1 MTKTTMI
8 KRFVSLLVAYVM
20 LISVMPSALANHAQQ
35 FSDFPTGWSKPAME
49 AAVDNGL
56 LVGIG
61 GGKIGPQKNLTR
73 AEMAAVMVRAFGAT
87 TYADVSMYSDLEQG
101 AWYYNDVAKAVRMG
115 ALAGVGATEMAPED
129 YITREQVFSILSR
142 ILALSSNNAAALSK
156 FKDAGSVSPWALNTV
171 IPLVE
176 RGYVNGDN
184 NGRLNPQ
191 AYITREEFAQLMYTT
206 IKVYITEQGIY
217 GEDLSGMVVLR
228 TGNVTLKDMYIE
240 GDLVVGDGAAK
251 NLVNLENVTINGRLL
266 TRGGTNTLK
275 STVVKYG
282 VVVLNP
288 NGTTVFRNYRTE
300 DPFKGIIEYTVA
312 AFLTNSGSTTGGTSS
327 GGREKYDVVFKIFED
342 DTEAYHSVKITDG
355 NKIGSRRMPADPVVS
370 GYTFNGWVDEDGN
383 PVTEDT
389 IVTGDMTVV
398 ADLTPIVTP
407 PPTPVTYTVTF
418 KLFESDTEAYAEI
431 EVEEGQEI
439 GGQMPADP
447 TVDGYKFNGWV
458 DEDGNPV
465 DENTEVTGPMTIIAD
480 LTQTITVK
488 FWEGLSGRFATQIGE
503 VVLELVNGEASVD
516 ASDIPD
522 DVYYFDVVYKNDYMD
537 LDYEDYDGSI
547 RVIPSFYY
555 YDGEG
560 WKLFDENVV
569 LTEDT
574 DVSLFYKFIGV
585 SGFETSV
592 SAYYSDETRLVDSII
607 TFSDDLAEQIFFADQ
622 NGLDIYEKINALVYG
637 TLEDKDLI
645 NEDKFIKKINI
656 PLPLSTALKERRIK
670 NVIEDRIE
678 LLIGN
683 PEELLKWPGVTESIA
698 NSTSVRTISNAIYA
712 TDIYKDVVD
721 AIMDSKD
728 FYVTEENIEIVKAI
742 NDELEKITFET
753 VMQENT
759 NEAAKKIVDL
769 LGDFAGDIFDE
780 GRERYC
786 AELDKIIEDIENGRK
801 TRVKTS
807 SAFDLIFDAVGILEN
822 LYDKAQDKIE
832 NKLGEMG
839 IYYNENPY
847 LQYLVEH
854 DIIDRLFE
862 KDEDNA
868 PEGYSAYKLREI
880 LDYAEYM
887 VELEIAVNDALL
899 WYGEELT
906 EDEFNAIYDAVFG
919 KIYAVSD
926 KLDGILEDY
935 YYNDELPEKVE
946 KAITSV
952 KKINDIFL
960 KFEPKLKKLIGKYLN
975 SGIHNDIANGTIDD
989 NEKLQTAIDIL
1000 IGTDDPVFTI
1010 DCVFDIFYRYDDKM
1024 QEKLQAL
1031 LDTGKLNAA
1040 IDKFKNSSYGD
1051 KISHQAIDDIVEI
1064 IETVAEEG
1072 VEAYLVD
1079 TSSDITV
1086 IEKYKIEIDGN
1097 EFTLSRELVF

>member
-1 MTKTTMI
+1 
-8 KRFVSLLVAYVM
+8 
-20 LISVMPSALANHAQQ
+20 
-35 FSDFPTGWSKPAME
+35 
-49 AAVDNGL
+49 
-56 LVGIG
+56 
-61 GGKIGPQKNLTR
+61 
-73 AEMAAVMVRAFGAT
+73 
-87 TYADVSMYSDLEQG
+87 
-101 AWYYNDVAKAVRMG
+101 
-115 ALAGVGATEMAPED
+115 
-129 YITREQVFSILSR
+129 
-142 ILALSSNNAAALSK
+142 
-156 FKDAGSVSPWALNTV
+156 
-171 IPLVE
+171 
-176 RGYVNGDN
+176 
-184 NGRLNPQ
+184 
-191 AYITREEFAQLMYTT
+191 
-206 IKVYITEQGIY
+206 
-217 GEDLSGMVVLR
+217 
-228 TGNVTLKDMYIE
+228 
-240 GDLVVGDGAAK
+240 
-251 NLVNLENVTINGRLL
+251 
-266 TRGGTNTLK
+266 
-275 STVVKYG
+275 
-282 VVVLNP
+282 
-288 NGTTVFRNYRTE
+288 
-300 DPFKGIIEYTVA
+300 
-312 AFLTNSGSTTGGTSS
+312 
-327 GGREKYDVVFKIFED
+327 
-342 DTEAYHSVKITDG
+342 
-355 NKIGSRRMPADPVVS
+355 
-370 GYTFNGWVDEDGN
+370 
-383 PVTEDT
+383 
-389 IVTGDMTVV
+389 MTVV

-418 KLFESDTEAYAEI
+418 KLFESDTEAYAEF
-431 EVEEGQEI
+431 EVEDGEEI

-447 TVDGYKFNGWV
+447 TATQIPGYTFNGWV